1 LRLALQAL
9 TCAQWNDGGAQAALS
24 SKGRRVRVDF
34 KYPPEA
40 EKFRQEIRAWLEV
53 NAPKHEHPPYDT
65 ITVAN
70 DAEWEERKAWFRHL
84 HSGGWIGISWPRAYG
99 GRDADV
105 MQAVVFHEELARFHA
120 HLPYIGAGVALVGPT
135 LIQWGTE
142 AQKARFIPRILS
154 GEDTWCQGY
163 SEPNAGSDLTRLQ
176 TKASLEGDYFV
187 VNGSKIWTSQ
197 AHRVD
202 WMFLLCRTDPKEP
215 GSRGLSYI
223 LVDMKTPGITTRPMV
238 EINGQVS
245 FNQVFFDNARVPKE
259 NIVGKINEGWRV
271 ANTTLSYERNF
282 GGRQFPNMV
291 RDLLKLAQKVPLNG
305 RPAWE
310 NDAVRQR
317 IAAFACEAEALKYT
331 AFRGITRRL
340 KGQSPGPESST
351 VKLSGTELNL
361 RIQMF
366 ATELLGPFAQLERGD
381 DFSIDGGKWLGRAI
395 TARGGTIAG
404 GSNEIQRN
412 IIGERVLR
420 LPR

>member
-1 LRLALQAL
+1 M
-9 TCAQWNDGGAQAALS
+9 
-24 SKGRRVRVDF
+24 DF

-53 NAPKHEHPPYDT
+53 NATKQEHPPYDT

-70 DAEWEERKAWFRHL
+70 DEEWEERRTWFRKL

-105 MQAVVFHEELARFHA
+105 MQAVVFHEELARVHA

-135 LIQWGTE
+135 LIQWGNE
-142 AQKARFIPRILS
+142 AQKTHFIPRILS
-154 GEDTWCQGY
+154 GADTWCQGY
-163 SEPNAGSDLTRLQ
+163 SEPNAGSDLTGLQ
-176 TKASLEGDYFV
+176 TKANLEGDYFV

-202 WMFLLCRTDPKEP
+202 WMFLLCRTNPKEP

-245 FNQVFFDNARVPKE
+245 FNQVFFDNVRVPKE

-282 GGRQFPNMV
+282 GGRQYPNLV
-291 RDLLKLAQKVPLNG
+291 RDLAKLAQKVPLNG

-366 ATELLGPFAQLERGD
+366 ATELLGPFSQLDRGD
-381 DFSIDGGKWLGRAI
+381 EFALDGGKWLGRAI